1 MSLGSTDASSS
12 LVYEIEEIEPG
23 FHSVLHVCWE
33 KAEAESVD
41 EVNKKSEERAARDVR
56 YFSFAAHSRPTICLF
71 YFLYLF

>member
-1 MSLGSTDASSS
+1 MRLGLFLFQCFTNGSPA
-12 LVYEIEEIEPG
+12 G
-23 FHSVLHVCWE
+23 WE